1 MLYWLPGVKGD
12 VVTKRIIS
20 GDRELAVADMLDSG
34 ARAARGLEG
43 LGLKPGDSI
52 ALFLRNDFT
61 FFEVTAAARLLGL
74 YAVPINW
81 HYGVEEA
88 EYVLRDCGAK
98 ALVIHADLLSGIEA
112 GIPDGV
118 QVFVAETPPEIAAA
132 YGLPAEKC
140 AVPAGRDDWTNWLLG
155 IEPLEERDV
164 ASPGA
169 MIYTSGTTG
178 RPKGVRRT
186 PTSIKEMEK
195 LYEIINIAF
204 GLKAGARTIIPAPMY
219 HSAPNS
225 YAWLSVALELDEIVL
240 MPRYNEEEFLRLVEA
255 HKVTHVQMVPTMFV
269 RLLKMDDTTRTQFDL
284 SSLEFVVHAAAPCS
298 PDVKEKMIEWWG
310 PIINEYYGSTETGSV
325 VFCTSQDWISHRGT
339 VGKPMPG
346 VEMRILNDDG
356 EDQPTGVP
364 GDVYC
369 RITGGPDFTYNG
381 DDAKRKATEKHGLIS
396 PGDIGYFDEDGFL
409 YLCDRRNDM
418 VISGGVN
425 IYPAEIEACLI
436 GHPEI
441 ADCAVFGIPDEE
453 FGEALCA
460 CIQRV
465 LTSVM
470 ADDDVRAYVAQ
481 HLAGYKHPKVVEFL
495 NELPREDS
503 GKIFKR
509 KLREPYW
516 EGRENRI

>member
-1 MLYWLPGVKGD
+1 M
-12 VVTKRIIS
+12 TKRIVS
-20 GDRELAVADMLDSG
+20 GERELAVADMLDSG
-34 ARAARGLEG
+34 ARAARGLEQ
-43 LGLKPGDSI
+43 LGLEQGDSI
-52 ALFLRNDFT
+52 ALILRNDFT

-88 EYVLRDCGAK
+88 EYVLRDCNAK
-98 ALVIHADLLSGIEA
+98 VLVVHADLLPGIEE

-118 QVFVAETPPEIAAA
+118 PVFVAETPPEIAAA
-132 YGLPAEKC
+132 YGLTAEKC
-140 AVPAGRDDWTNWLLG
+140 AVPEGRDNWADWLSG
-155 IEPLEERDV
+155 FEPLEERDV

-186 PTSIKEMEK
+186 PNSIKEMDK

-225 YAWLSVALELDEIVL
+225 YSWMSVAFDLDEIVL
-240 MPRYNEEEFLRLVEA
+240 MPRYNEEEFLRLIEA
-255 HKVTHVQMVPTMFV
+255 HKITHVQMVPTMFV
-269 RLLKMDDTTRTQFDL
+269 RLLKMDDAARAKYDL

-310 PIINEYYGSTETGSV
+310 PVINEYYGSTETGSV
-325 VFCTSQDWISHRGT
+325 VFCTSQDWLSHRGT

-346 VEMRILNDDG
+346 VEMRILDDEG

-369 RITGGPDFTYNG
+369 RITDGPDFTYNG
-381 DDAKRKATEKHGLIS
+381 DDAKRKASEKHGLIS
-396 PGDIGYFDEDGFL
+396 PGDIGYLDEDGFL

-425 IYPAEIEACLI
+425 IYPAEIESCLI
-436 GHPEI
+436 THPEI

-460 CIQRV
+460 CIQ
-465 LTSVM
+465 TAPG
-470 ADDDVRAYVAQ
+470 ADIGDGDVRAYVAE
-481 HLAGYKHPKVVEFL
+481 HLAGYKRPKVVEFL
-495 NELPREDS
+495 AELPREDS

-516 EGRENRI
+516 EGRERQI